1 MSRATLIRLAQAAV
15 ACALLVLLWR
25 VADGAQALDLLRGAD
40 PLWLGAALLALA
52 AQTVLSA
59 LRWRLTA
66 ARLGLQMGA
75 GRAVAEYYLAQL
87 VNQALPGG
95 VLGDAGRA
103 LRARGSAGLL
113 VSGQAVV
120 IERLAG
126 QAALLAALALGLALG
141 GRMLPPG
148 LLLPVLMVLGIAA
161 LLPLALWAAR
171 ALPGALGRAARSFA
185 GACARALL
193 GRDTLP
199 RQLGLSLGTVACNL
213 AAFAFCA
220 RATGTTLPLAAIL
233 TLVPLILLT
242 MVLPLTIG
250 GWGLREGA
258 AAALFPL
265 AGASAAAGLAT
276 SIAFGLMLLVSVLPG
291 LVALW
296 PVPRARADPRP

>member
-1 MSRATLIRLAQAAV
+1 MSRATLIRLAQAAM

-66 ARLGLQMGA
+66 ARLGLQMGT

-141 GRMLPPG
+141 GRMLPPA

-171 ALPGALGRAARSFA
+171 ALPGAPGRAARGFA

-220 RATGTTLPLAAIL
+220 RATGTPLPLAAIL
-233 TLVPLILLT
+233 ALVPLILLT